1 MSFTL
6 VAPQHAVPGALGLPG
21 GAGTAGASDPSAP
34 DGTSDGSVPDPAA
47 AALRRARTRR
57 RIGLV
62 PAFAILTVLSVL
74 SIFPIYW
81 MFVTAFRP
89 NDQMLSTNPLPGPFS
104 IENFAYVWETLPFAS
119 MLASTFAMAFGLAL
133 GQLLIA
139 ILAAYGFA
147 RWSFRGQKILFLLF
161 VGSWLVPFQVT
172 MIPNYLLVAQLGLL
186 NTVVGVVVPQLA
198 GAFAVMLLKQH
209 LESFPRELLDASE
222 MDGRN
227 SWRTLWEVVVPNL
240 RPALAALG
248 IMLFINAWNEYLWP
262 SLIMQQQSGQLIQ
275 IGIRGF
281 LGAEGNNW
289 GAVMAASA
297 IACLPIFLIYIF
309 LQRYVV
315 DAFVRSGLK

>member
-1 MSFTL
+1 MSFSL
-6 VAPQHAVPGALGLPG
+6 VAPQHAEVDETPFAARRSRGSARDS
-21 GAGTAGASDPSAP
+21 ATRAGARSRS
-34 DGTSDGSVPDPAA
+34 
-47 AALRRARTRR
+47 RR
-57 RIGLV
+57 RIGSI
-62 PAFAILTVLSVL
+62 PAYVILTVLAIV

-89 NDQMLSTNPLPGPFS
+89 ADQMLSTNPLPGTFS
-104 IENFAYVWETLPFAS
+104 LENFEYVQQTIPILG
-119 MLASTFAMAFGLAL
+119 MLGNTFGMALLLAV

-172 MIPNYLLVAQLGLL
+172 MIPNYVLISQLGLL
-186 NTVVGVVVPQLA
+186 NTIVGVMVPQLA
-198 GAFAVMLLKQH
+198 AAFAVMLLRQH
-209 LESFPRELLDASE
+209 LESFPRELLDAAD
-222 MDGRN
+222 MDGRGP
-227 SWRTLWEVVVPNL
+227 WRTLWEVVVPNL
-240 RPALAALG
+240 RPALAALA

-262 SLIMQQQSGQLIQ
+262 SLIMQQSNDLIQ
-275 IGIRGF
+275 VGIRGF

-297 IACLPIFLIYIF
+297 MACLPIFMIYLF

>member
-1 MSFTL
+1 MAFTL
-6 VAPQHAVPGALGLPG
+6 VAPQHGLSAPADPADLDAAAGAL
-21 GAGTAGASDPSAP
+21 A
-34 DGTSDGSVPDPAA
+34 
-47 AALRRARTRR
+47 RARTRR
-57 RIGLV
+57 GIGLV
-62 PAFAILTVLSVL
+62 PAFAILTVLAVI

-89 NDQMLSTNPLPGPFS
+89 TDQMLSTNPLPGPFS
-104 IENFAYVWETLPFAS
+104 LENFQYVWETLPFSS
-119 MLASTFAMAFGLAL
+119 MLLNTFGMALGIAA

-186 NTVVGVVVPQLA
+186 NTVLGVVVPQLA

-209 LESFPRELLDASE
+209 LDSFPRELLDAAD

-248 IMLFINAWNEYLWP
+248 IMLFISAWNEYLWP
-262 SLIMQQQSGQLIQ
+262 SLVMQQGGQLLQ
-275 IGIRGF
+275 VGIRGF

-297 IACLPIFLIYIF
+297 IACLPIFLIYVF

>member
-1 MSFTL
+1 MTFTL
-6 VAPQHAVPGALGLPG
+6 VAPQHPIADVPGLDREA
-21 GAGTAGASDPSAP
+21 
-34 DGTSDGSVPDPAA
+34 DPAA
-47 AALRRARTRR
+47 QALARARVRR

-62 PAFAILTVLSVL
+62 PAFVLLTVLAFV
-74 SIFPIYW
+74 SIFPVYW

-89 NDQMLSTNPLPGPFS
+89 AEETLSTNPLPGPFS
-104 IENFAYVWETLPFAS
+104 LENFEYVWQTIPILG
-119 MLASTFAMAFGLAL
+119 MLLNTFGMALGLAV
-133 GQLLIA
+133 GQLFIA

-172 MIPNYLLVAQLGLL
+172 MIPNYLLVSRMGLL
-186 NTVVGVVVPQLA
+186 NTVLGVMVPQLA
-198 GAFAVMLLKQH
+198 AAFAVMLLKQH
-209 LESFPRELLDASE
+209 LESFPRELLDASD
-222 MDGRN
+222 MDGHGP
-227 SWRTLWEVVVPNL
+227 WRTLWEVVVPNL

-248 IMLFINAWNEYLWP
+248 IMLFISAWNEYLWP
-262 SLIMQQQSGQLIQ
+262 SLIMQQGDALIQ
-275 IGIRGF
+275 VGIRSF

-297 IACLPIFLIYIF
+297 LACLPIFLIYIF